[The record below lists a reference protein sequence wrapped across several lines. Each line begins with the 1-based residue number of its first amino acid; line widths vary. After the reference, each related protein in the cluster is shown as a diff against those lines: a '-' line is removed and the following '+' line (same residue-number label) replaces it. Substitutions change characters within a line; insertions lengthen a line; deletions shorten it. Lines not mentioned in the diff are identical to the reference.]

1 MNSTQLIARPDAG
14 DAATRCRVQRHF
26 AVLVLAVLALSISG
40 CSVKRYAINQLG
52 NALANSGTTFA
63 GDDDPELVR
72 GAVPFS
78 LKLVESLLAESPNHP
93 GLLLAAAS
101 GFTQYGVAFV
111 EQDADE
117 AEEKDL
123 AAATALRQRAR
134 KLYRRARDYGLRGLE
149 VAHPG
154 ISKALRASPKSAVAQ
169 LGKSDIRL
177 VYWTA
182 ASWGALIGVS
192 KDNPEILADQTI
204 VEALIDRALTLDES
218 FGDGAVHQLL
228 IRYELVRQGASGD
241 PVERARKHYQ
251 RSLELARGSLA
262 GPFVTWAEN
271 VSVQKQDAAE
281 FKKLLA
287 QALAVNVDA
296 KPEARLE
303 NLIMQRRAKWLV
315 SRADDLILPA
325 APPPE
330 KPATSAP
337 EK

>member
-1 MNSTQLIARPDAG
+1 MRRDSRVIHIGGRTVGAG
-14 DAATRCRVQRHF
+14 APGFVMAEIGLNH
-26 AVLVLAVLALSISG
+26 G
-40 CSVKRYAINQLG
+40 G
-52 NALANSGTTFA
+52 
-63 GDDDPELVR
+63 
-72 GAVPFS
+72 S
-78 LKLVESLLAESPNHP
+78 L
-93 GLLLAAAS
+93 
-101 GFTQYGVAFV
+101 
-111 EQDADE
+111 
-117 AEEKDL
+117 
-123 AAATALRQRAR
+123 
-134 KLYRRARDYGLRGLE
+134 
-149 VAHPG
+149 
-154 ISKALRASPKSAVAQ
+154 
-169 LGKSDIRL
+169 
-177 VYWTA
+177 
-182 ASWGALIGVS
+182 
-192 KDNPEILADQTI
+192 
-204 VEALIDRALTLDES
+204 DRALALDES

-228 IRYELVRQGASGD
+228 IRYELVRQGAPGD

-303 NLIMQRRAKWLV
+303 NLIMQRRAKWLL

-330 KPATSAP
+330 KPATTAP